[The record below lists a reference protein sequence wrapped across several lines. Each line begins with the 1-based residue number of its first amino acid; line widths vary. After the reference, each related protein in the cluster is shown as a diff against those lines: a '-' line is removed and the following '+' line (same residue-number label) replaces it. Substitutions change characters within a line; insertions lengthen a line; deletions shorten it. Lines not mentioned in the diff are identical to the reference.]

1 MLNYFDDRKQRYKHF
16 RDERYVRK
24 SKKLCDTITTVNLP
38 KFDNKNKKQKF
49 LQLTVKK
56 LEDAQKHIDVARAR
70 GVSTKEILCFDHL
83 INNKLFEEDL
93 TVKPEKKSYL
103 VRELE
108 KRLTSSDY
116 SVSRLSL

>member
-1 MLNYFDDRKQRYKHF
+1 MLNYFDDKKQRYKHF
-16 RDERYVRK
+16 CDERYVRK
-24 SKKLCDTITTVNLP
+24 SKKLCDTITKVNLP

>member
-24 SKKLCDTITTVNLP
+24 SKKLCDTITKVNLP
-38 KFDNKNKKQKF
+38 NFDNKNKKQKF
-49 LQLTVKK
+49 LQLTLKK
-56 LEDAQKHIDVARAR
+56 LEDTQKHIDVVRAV
-70 GVSTKEILCFDHL
+70 GISTKEILCFDHF

-93 TVKPEKKSYL
+93 TVKPEKKSHL
-103 VRELE
+103 VKELE

-116 SVSRLSL
+116 SVSHLSL

>member
-1 MLNYFDDRKQRYKHF
+1 MLNYFDDKKQRFKHF
-16 RDERYVRK
+16 RDERFVRK
-24 SKKLCDTITTVNLP
+24 SKKLCDTITKVNLP
-38 KFDNKNKKQKF
+38 KFDNRNKKQKF

-93 TVKPEKKSYL
+93 TVKPEKKSFL
-103 VRELE
+103 VKELE